1 LVSASAFV
9 DTFGDGMWMVG
20 AGLFFVRAQGL
31 PVTQVGLGLTI
42 AGLVGLPAGV
52 ALARVADRRGP
63 RGMYL
68 ALTLTQAA
76 AFVALVGSRTFL
88 PFVLASTVA
97 ASTNQGAQAIRSGIV
112 RTMGGTDAVRFR
124 ARLHAVMNVGIS
136 AGAAVAGVVI
146 AANTRTAYD
155 ALMLADAAT
164 FALAGMLLRATSP
177 VPVAVTAAAARRL
190 GALRDLRYASVAAAD
205 GLLDFEFIV
214 SGFLLPLWVVLHTHA
229 PRWLASPLLLLNTA
243 VVVVFQVRF
252 SAAANDPAG
261 AARSYRRA
269 GVALAGAAVLF
280 GVSGQV
286 PAVAAAALLIAAMA
300 VHSLGE
306 LMHASGAF
314 GLSYGLAPQHA
325 VSEYQAVWSLG
336 MGLARALGPAVL
348 TFVCLRGG
356 LAGWVTLAAAFAVT
370 GAAMPR
376 LARRAECRQPLPAQQ
391 AVTQPAQAAC

>member
-1 LVSASAFV
+1 MTLVSASAFV

-31 PVTQVGLGLTI
+31 PVTEVGIGLTI
-42 AGLVGLPAGV
+42 AGLIGLPAGI

-63 RGMYL
+63 RGTYL

-76 AFVALVGSRTFL
+76 AFVALVASRTFV
-88 PFVLASTVA
+88 PFVVASAVA
-97 ASTNQGAQAIRSGIV
+97 ASANQGAQAIRSGIV
-112 RTMGGTDAVRFR
+112 RTMGGADAVRFR

-136 AGAAVAGVVI
+136 GGAAVAGLVI
-146 AANTRTAYD
+146 AANTRSAYV
-155 ALMLADAAT
+155 ALMLADAGT
-164 FALAGMLLRATSP
+164 FAVAGLLLRAASP
-177 VPVAVTAAAARRL
+177 VPAVVSPPGARRL
-190 GALRDLRYASVAAAD
+190 GALRDSRYVAVAAAD

-243 VVVVFQVRF
+243 IVVLFQVRF
-252 SAAANDPAG
+252 SNAATEPTG

-269 GVALAGAAVLF
+269 GFALAAAAVMF
-280 GVSGQV
+280 GVSGRI
-286 PAVAAAALLIAAMA
+286 PAVAAAALLVAAMA

-314 GLSYGLAPQHA
+314 GLSYGLAPEHA

-356 LAGWVTLAAAFAVT
+356 LVGWVALGLAFAVT
-370 GAAMPR
+370 GTAMPR
-376 LARRAECRQPLPAQQ
+376 LARRAGAPVAEQ
-391 AVTQPAQAAC
+391 AEPPTVQLV